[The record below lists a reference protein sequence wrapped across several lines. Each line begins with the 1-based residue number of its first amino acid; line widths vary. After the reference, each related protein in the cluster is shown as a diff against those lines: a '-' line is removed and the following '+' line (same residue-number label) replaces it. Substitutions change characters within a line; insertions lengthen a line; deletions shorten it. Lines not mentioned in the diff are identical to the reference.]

1 MPLPPDQV
9 PEELSA
15 HEYKRLV
22 ALYTLMGRHTEANLA
37 LTHLNGLEQATR
49 ALTGQAD
56 KDEPEV
62 GKANQEFVFTLVRLL
77 KHLAKDEARTEEN
90 NQDALSGGFS
100 GPESEVDDD
109 LDPLLAMREQLL
121 ISGHSEAECEQYIQ
135 NLKKAIKEM
144 THSEPPPRDVPQDL
158 TAGEYFELG
167 LKYKEVGWTE
177 QARDALTMAI
187 ELDGDGEHGQK
198 AQRFLRS
205 KIPRH
210 PVPLKAE
217 QMNIEGYNLMFMK
230 DEGGARKTFETL
242 IREYPDFEWPYGN
255 LGSLLIRQGDLAKA
269 EDLLQHALKINAYY
283 INGWLHLTRV
293 YGVQERFVEA
303 YDCLSRVRAIDPN
316 DASMNGIKELIDQL
330 KDDQFN

>member
-49 ALTGQAD
+49 ALTGQTD

-77 KHLAKDEARTEEN
+77 KHLAKDEARAEEN

-121 ISGHSEAECEQYIQ
+121 ISGHSEDECEQYIQ
-135 NLKKAIKEM
+135 NL
-144 THSEPPPRDVPQDL
+144 
-158 TAGEYFELG
+158 
-167 LKYKEVGWTE
+167 
-177 QARDALTMAI
+177 
-187 ELDGDGEHGQK
+187 
-198 AQRFLRS
+198 
-205 KIPRH
+205 
-210 PVPLKAE
+210 
-217 QMNIEGYNLMFMK
+217 
-230 DEGGARKTFETL
+230 
-242 IREYPDFEWPYGN
+242 
-255 LGSLLIRQGDLAKA
+255 
-269 EDLLQHALKINAYY
+269 
-283 INGWLHLTRV
+283 
-293 YGVQERFVEA
+293 
-303 YDCLSRVRAIDPN
+303 
-316 DASMNGIKELIDQL
+316 
-330 KDDQFN
+330 